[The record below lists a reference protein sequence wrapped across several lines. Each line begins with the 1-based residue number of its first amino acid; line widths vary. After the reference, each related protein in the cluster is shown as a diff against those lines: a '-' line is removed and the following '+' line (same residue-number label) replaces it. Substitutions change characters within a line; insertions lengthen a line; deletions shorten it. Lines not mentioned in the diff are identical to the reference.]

1 MTKYFSVM
9 VGEEAKQIAL
19 TKAGEM
25 QRRLGRR
32 VTIQEAVK
40 VALQLL
46 DVEAAVN
53 LLKQEEEKK

>member
-1 MTKYFSVM
+1 M

-53 LLKQEEEKK
+53 LLKEEEKK

>member
-1 MTKYFSVM
+1 
-9 VGEEAKQIAL
+9 L

-53 LLKQEEEKK
+53 LLKEEGEKK

>member
-1 MTKYFSVM
+1 MTKYFAVM
-9 VGEEAKQIAL
+9 IGEEAKQITL

-40 VALQLL
+40 VALRLL

-53 LLKQEEEKK
+53 LLKEEENK